1 MATKKQVFSKP
12 FNLVYENN
20 YPDLL
25 VGPGFFTEQNL
36 ATSSDPKTW
45 VKQKPEEIEKERAKQ
60 IFTFKSFRKTDAN
73 RFDKN
78 LTEIQLLSQA
88 EKTTEIEIG
97 LEEKKS
103 KLVRENYSGVN
114 NFSYGL
120 EDLKIIDNIKI
131 PQSIDK
137 VVSDGDLK
145 AKEGILRLNEKL
157 EDVYKIEQILSLG
170 LLGVTKN
177 RILVPTRWAI
187 TSTDDIISKDLIENT
202 LLDYGTI
209 DKYEVFSFMFYQNI
223 FYVLFVPRIWGFEQI
238 EIQGEAICKD
248 FEINGPRKKYA
259 SSVTGGY
266 YASRIEVARYLS
278 KRKRQASVIVFRDI
292 SPEYHSKGVWVI
304 RETVKEAL
312 TKEPLVFET
321 LEEAT
326 GFINQHI
333 RNGIKFWLNHSEL
346 YKEIKTQKKITDFFK
361 L

>member
-1 MATKKQVFSKP
+1 MARKKQVFSKP
-12 FNLVYENN
+12 FNLVYENK

-25 VGPGFFTEQNL
+25 VGPGFYEEQNI
-36 ATSSDPKTW
+36 AGDSDPKTW
-45 VKQKPEEIEKERAKQ
+45 IKKKPEEIERERAKQ

-78 LTEIQLLSQA
+78 LTEIQLLSQSVD
-88 EKTTEIEIG
+88 TTEIEVG
-97 LEEKKS
+97 LETKAKKIN
-103 KLVRENYSGVN
+103 ENYSGIN

-157 EDVYKIEQILSLG
+157 EDVYKIEQILSMG

-177 RILVPTRWAI
+177 RVLVPTRWAI

-202 LLDYGTI
+202 LLDYSTI

-223 FYVLFVPRIWGFEQI
+223 FYVLLVPRLWGFEQI
-238 EIQGEAICKD
+238 EIQGENVCED
-248 FEINGPRKKYA
+248 YEINGPRKKYA

-292 SPEYHSKGVWVI
+292 SPEYRSKGVWVI

-312 TKEPLVFET
+312 TKEPYVFET
-321 LEEAT
+321 LEQAT

-333 RNGIKFWLNHSEL
+333 RNGISYWLNHSEL